1 MNKEDTMLLTISIIC
16 GLGIALALYEAFFSG
31 KGE

>member
-1 MNKEDTMLLTISIIC
+1 MLITISNVC